1 MMEANHF
8 EEIDKNILDILSH
21 YGSLCLQDLWYE
33 LGENRDL
40 KEEPVTKDA
49 VLTRLEFLSTIGFVK
64 SEGDEWIIRK

>member
-1 MMEANHF
+1 MEAKHL

-21 YGSLCLQDLWYE
+21 YGSLSLQDLWYE

-40 KEEPVTKDA
+40 KEQPVTWDA
-49 VLTRLEFLSTIGFVK
+49 VLNRLEFLSTIGFVK